1 MICGYSQSSMHSQRW
16 SRPPSSVSGMCWRME
31 MIVLTIVA
39 FSVSEHSYA

>member
-16 SRPPSSVSGMCWRME
+16 SRQASSDSGMCWRME
-31 MIVLTIVA
+31 MMVLTMVA